1 MVDAPV
7 YDYGTATR
15 PASARAWGGPAP
27 ETLETPEGTLR
38 KLVFYSDTYDID
50 RIYKS
55 MQGPATTME
64 LRLSPS
70 GSKPELIWLKGVRAD
85 VVGEDGTEFGSQEF
99 MCHVVAAV
107 KSPRFDEARKEIGF
121 DPRFATLSQG
131 QYFKEFPEGFG
142 TPILSGDIIQVA
154 SQVLNFNER
163 ERRPRVRHRI
173 VVLYMRDSE
182 RRMPMQ
188 ALRGGYAQAMVRL
201 GSDKEGATYGV
212 LHPDGVTA
220 GASCS
225 PGDRAQ
231 STVGVFPD
239 RYGRLFSGHWVVKPG
254 YAENRTLVTE
264 QLNLNSD
271 TRIHS
276 IDVHM
281 HAFAESIELRDLTED
296 KTVFVSRA
304 MGIERGIGVAKVETY
319 SSSEGIPL
327 YKDHEYAVISVY
339 DNPTGENQDAM
350 ASLYMGLADPQFS
363 AHRLLGRNAFA
374 ELGAP
379 ATGGD

>member
-1 MVDAPV
+1 MNISPTLPVGRAVCVALAIASLSITSCARESWREGMVDAPV

-239 RYGRLFSGHWVVKPG
+239 RYGRLFSGHWVGQARVRREPDAG
-254 YAENRTLVTE
+254 DRAA
-264 QLNLNSD
+264 QLEFRHSD
-271 TRIHS
+271 PLDRRP
-276 IDVHM
+276 
-281 HAFAESIELRDLTED
+281 HACVRRVD
-296 KTVFVSRA
+296 RA
-304 MGIERGIGVAKVETY
+304 AR
-319 SSSEGIPL
+319 S
-327 YKDHEYAVISVY
+327 H
-339 DNPTGENQDAM
+339 
-350 ASLYMGLADPQFS
+350 
-363 AHRLLGRNAFA
+363 
-374 ELGAP
+374 
-379 ATGGD
+379 

>member
-1 MVDAPV
+1 MGVSSA
-7 YDYGTATR
+7 ATG
-15 PASARAWGGPAP
+15 W
-27 ETLETPEGTLR
+27 
-38 KLVFYSDTYDID
+38 
-50 RIYKS
+50 
-55 MQGPATTME
+55 
-64 LRLSPS
+64 
-70 GSKPELIWLKGVRAD
+70 
-85 VVGEDGTEFGSQEF
+85 
-99 MCHVVAAV
+99 
-107 KSPRFDEARKEIGF
+107 
-121 DPRFATLSQG
+121 
-131 QYFKEFPEGFG
+131 
-142 TPILSGDIIQVA
+142 
-154 SQVLNFNER
+154 
-163 ERRPRVRHRI
+163 
-173 VVLYMRDSE
+173 
-182 RRMPMQ
+182 
-188 ALRGGYAQAMVRL
+188 
-201 GSDKEGATYGV
+201 
-212 LHPDGVTA
+212 
-220 GASCS
+220 
-225 PGDRAQ
+225 
-231 STVGVFPD
+231 
-239 RYGRLFSGHWVVKPG
+239 VKPG